1 MIKFAITGAG
11 FISKVHAKAL
21 QTLPNAE
28 LVSVVERFSKT
39 AQPFMAQFGVK
50 NHYKTVN
57 ELLENDSIDALII
70 ATPNSLHAPQAIA
83 ALNAGVHVMVE
94 KPMAMNSQEAHLM
107 VVASQRSGA
116 LLMVAHCWRFDP
128 EVLWLRKQVDV
139 GRLGKLIRTKGYGV
153 HVNWGPSGWFIQ
165 KKWAGGGA
173 MADMG
178 IHAIDTARFLLGDPM
193 PESVYARIGTYY
205 KEIAVDD
212 TGIILINWRGGVQ
225 SYIEAGWWQP
235 HADGPEAATQIY
247 GSQAFGQLFPT
258 YLQGQSGKEDPGFAY
273 PRKEHAPQS
282 LYDQQLSYFLQCIT
296 DHTPPSP
303 GGVEGWVNMR
313 IVDAAYKSSKTGKV
327 IYLD

>member
-11 FISKVHAKAL
+11 FISKIHAKAL
-21 QTLPNAE
+21 QTMPNAE
-28 LVSVVERFSKT
+28 LESVVERFSKT
-39 AQPFMAQFGVK
+39 AQPFMVQFGVK

-57 ELLENDSIDALII
+57 ELLQKDPIDALII

-94 KPMAMNSQEAHLM
+94 KPMAMNAREAHLM
-107 VVASQRSGA
+107 VEASQSSGA

-128 EVLWLRKQVDV
+128 EVIWLRKQVDA
-139 GRLGKLIRTKGYGV
+139 GRFGKLIRTKGYGV
-153 HVNWGPSGWFIQ
+153 HVNWGPSGWFTQ

-173 MADMG
+173 IADMG
-178 IHAIDTARFLLGDPM
+178 VHAIDTARFLLGDPI

-205 KEIAVDD
+205 KNIAVDD
-212 TGIILINWRGGVQ
+212 TGIILINWQGGVQ

-247 GSQAFGQLFPT
+247 GNQGFGQLFPT
-258 YLQGQSGKEDPGFAY
+258 YLQDQSGKEDPGFTN

-282 LYDQQLSYFLQCIT
+282 LYDQQLSYFIQCIT
-296 DHTPPSP
+296 THTPPTP
-303 GGVEGWVNMR
+303 GGLEGWINMR